1 MDFEKLAQDLRL
13 LRATLPTAAAQPSLN
28 ERMRTH
34 QNVGAFMLRYGR
46 LDAIIEALE
55 KANAQRA

>member
-13 LRATLPTAAAQPSLN
+13 LRASLPAGSTTPAMN
-28 ERMRTH
+28 ERMRTY
-34 QNVGAFMLRYGR
+34 QNVGSFILRHGR

-55 KANAQRA
+55 KADAA

>member
-13 LRATLPTAAAQPSLN
+13 LRASLPAPQDQPSTN
-28 ERMRTH
+28 ERARTY
-34 QNVGAFMLRYGR
+34 QNVGGFILRHGR

-55 KANAQRA
+55 MANAERA

>member
-1 MDFEKLAQDLRL
+1 MDLDKLAQDLRL
-13 LRATLPTAAAQPSLN
+13 LRATLPAAAAQPSIN

-34 QNVGAFMLRYGR
+34 QNVGGFILRHGR

-55 KANAQRA
+55 KVNAERT

>member
-13 LRATLPTAAAQPSLN
+13 LRATLPVPADQPSMS
-28 ERMRTH
+28 ERIRTY
-34 QNVGAFMLRYGR
+34 QNVGGFILRHGR

-55 KANAQRA
+55 KIDAERV